1 MEQNNK
7 IKIPKRAIFLEF
19 VIKLKIINPII
30 IISGL
35 NNRGRILWMYII
47 FNSYLW
53 YSTNFFKEFLK
64 KFWKNIPFL
73 LLFDPFKKEGC
84 ILKS

>member
-7 IKIPKRAIFLEF
+7 MKIPKRAIFLEF

-35 NNRGRILWMYII
+35 NNRGRIL
-47 FNSYLW
+47 
-53 YSTNFFKEFLK
+53 
-64 KFWKNIPFL
+64 
-73 LLFDPFKKEGC
+73 
-84 ILKS
+84 